1 MEHGGD
7 SNGYKTPRPCS
18 NTENGKPAI
27 EGGGQVA
34 HGEEPSEGQ
43 TDQKERLL
51 KKMMDYRD
59 SVRLGY
65 ELFHMIEAHTE
76 LMDTLRD
83 MHLDHLEF
91 ELPVETQNL
100 LDHID
105 KVQIGLQREFCGTT
119 VCGEKKKEKKL
130 QLPQAKEKQNQ
141 VKMKLA
147 VEKNME
153 EKQLQLR
160 QAKEKKQMKMIRAAI
175 FMSALDGKIASQR

>member
-34 HGEEPSEGQ
+34 HGEELSEGQ
-43 TDQKERLL
+43 TNQKERLL

-100 LDHID
+100 LDYID

-119 VCGEKKKEKKL
+119 VCGEKKQGEKAAAATSQGEAKPSENETGGGEKHEGETTAAATSQGEEQKETDEND
-130 QLPQAKEKQNQ
+130 AGGDFHEC
-141 VKMKLA
+141 A
-147 VEKNME
+147 
-153 EKQLQLR
+153 
-160 QAKEKKQMKMIRAAI
+160 
-175 FMSALDGKIASQR
+175 